1 DAVENPDVLEQHAH
15 RRRLLRSGNGQRPDQ
30 SESCAQ
36 KRSVRA
42 MHRISFPAG
51 AGDDQRR
58 TRDGRHDG
66 WSEVARNERSV
77 WRMRVPPT
85 LDEGPPGVRS
95 ADPLAVRAGVT
106 PQAGRSRQR
115 GFTRRGRVLLP
126 ITCPL
131 PEPYLDRFCSLNFL
145 LSRLVPAMQNHN
157 LAHNAYGEA

>member
-1 DAVENPDVLEQHAH
+1 
-15 RRRLLRSGNGQRPDQ
+15 
-30 SESCAQ
+30 
-36 KRSVRA
+36 VRA

-77 WRMRVPPT
+77 WRIRVPPT

-115 GFTRRGRVLLP
+115 GFTRRGRAFGLCLENGGP
-126 ITCPL
+126 GRTRTYDQGI
-131 PEPYLDRFCSLNFL
+131 
-145 LSRLVPAMQNHN
+145 
-157 LAHNAYGEA
+157 